1 MFCGAFQVNIFIH
14 GCLLAYFGVFLDVAG
29 FVKVYSAVKD
39 VEVFGYPDKELFVV
53 LASGV
58 KGGVWSVDLFS

>member
-1 MFCGAFQVNIFIH
+1 MF
-14 GCLLAYFGVFLDVAG
+14 FLDVAG

-58 KGGVWSVDLFS
+58 KGGVWSVDLFN